1 MRNQS
6 PMPAHVSGRN
16 RRRLLQA
23 LALGTTAMPFSCGRR
38 EPLPTLVDDVS
49 RLDPVSVGH
58 VLRPRDTA
66 TIQTALA
73 RSRGA
78 VSIGGGRYSMG
89 DQIAAKGSL
98 HIDMRAMNRVVGFNP
113 VAKTVRVQ
121 SGMAWR
127 DLQEV
132 IDPHG
137 LSVKVMQ
144 SYSNFTVG
152 GSVSVNC
159 HGRYVGKGPVINT
172 VRALQL
178 VTAEGRVVELSRD
191 RDPALFNAV
200 IGGYGGLGVVTEVEL
215 DLDNN
220 SHIQRKVERVALADY
235 PAFHHERILADPDM
249 VLHNADLASP
259 GFDAPLSISWRRT
272 QSPLT
277 QPGRLVP
284 RDIDYSRDQ
293 NLIWSA
299 TELPGSELLREHFL
313 TDDLMREPA
322 VVYRNH
328 EASLDARSLEPHT
341 RRFSTYLLQEYF
353 IPVGAFASFSRE
365 LRRILVASEVNA
377 LNVSIR
383 HSPADTRSLLRWAVT
398 DVFSFVLYYKQRS
411 WASADIEA
419 GRWARRLIDAAI
431 AHGGRYYL
439 PYRLHAS
446 RAQFERAYPEHPA
459 FLAIKREVDPEHRFR
474 NRMWDKYL
482 PLPAAG

>member
-1 MRNQS
+1 M
-6 PMPAHVSGRN
+6 
-16 RRRLLQA
+16 
-23 LALGTTAMPFSCGRR
+23 LGAVATTFGCGRR
-38 EPLPTLVDDVS
+38 EPTSTLVDDIS
-49 RLDPVSVGH
+49 GLDAVRVDRI
-58 VLRPRDTA
+58 LRPRDTA
-66 TIQTALA
+66 TIQGAIT
-73 RSRGA
+73 RSHGA

-89 DQIAAKGSL
+89 AQIAAEGSL
-98 HIDMRAMNRVVGFNP
+98 HIDMRAMNRIVGFDP
-113 VAKTVRVQ
+113 LLKTVRVQ

-127 DLQEV
+127 DLQDV

-159 HGRYVGKGPVINT
+159 HGRYVGRGPIINT

-178 VTAEGRVVELSRD
+178 VTAEGQVVELARD
-191 RDPALFNAV
+191 RDPALLNAV

-215 DLDNN
+215 DLDEN
-220 SHIQRKVERVALADY
+220 SRIQRKVERVALTDY
-235 PAFHHERILADPDM
+235 PAFHHECILADPDV

-277 QPGRLVP
+277 LPGRLVP

-313 TDDLMREPA
+313 TGDLIREPA

-328 EASLDARSLEPHT
+328 EASLDARSLEPRT

-353 IPVGAFASFSRE
+353 IPVDAFASFSRE

-383 HSPADTRSLLRWAVT
+383 YSPADTRSLLRWAVT

-419 GRWARRLIDAAI
+419 GRWTRRLIDAAL

-446 RAQFERAYPEHPA
+446 RTQFERAYSEYSA
-459 FLAIKREVDPEHRFR
+459 FVAIKQEIDPQYRFR